1 MSDTDPC
8 VWVVFVCEPGVPESI
23 AGEVTAVTFEEAW
36 EQAVDK
42 YGRFVNHVQTKKT

>member
-8 VWVVFVCEPGVPESI
+8 VWVVFVCKPGIPESI

-36 EQAVDK
+36 TLAVEAS
-42 YGRFVNHVQTKKT
+42 GECVNHVQPK